1 MMRRLPHKTK
11 QFFFVLIKLSIVVSA
26 FYFIYDKLTHNSAL
40 KFSDFIGFISTKGVF
55 SAKNIILLTFLSGL
69 NWFFE
74 ILKWKV
80 LASSVDKINLKQATE
95 QSLGALTASLFTP
108 NRIGEYGAKALYF
121 PSGKRKKVMVANL
134 TGNVLQM
141 LATTVFGAIGLYVF
155 INSYPLKTDFLEF
168 ESRSATLILA
178 LFSLGFII
186 VKRSFLKKKIPL
198 NHLKIPKSNLGFCA
212 LLSAVRYLIFS
223 FQFFVLL
230 QLFGVNLEYFEAM
243 IIISSMYLL
252 ASVIPSIFVFDVLI
266 KGSVAVFLF
275 SLAGVNNV
283 IVLSVVTIMWMFN
296 FMFPS
301 LVGAYFVLTFQPRK
315 KTVTV

>member
-198 NHLKIPKSNLGFCA
+198 NHLKIPKSNLAFCA
-212 LLSAVRYLIFS
+212 LLSTVRYLIFS